1 MSSATC
7 PERNRR
13 ILGLDIGTTSTK
25 AVLFDL
31 SGAEVAM
38 AERAYRLHTPQPG
51 WVEQDPEDVWQAV
64 LHVLRTV
71 SAAGGWPLGGAEGRP
86 PMAAPTAGTGRPLA
100 LALAAQSGSLLP
112 ARKDGTPVS
121 PIITWLDGRTEPLVG
136 RWRAEGLETRV
147 RTISGWHLYPG
158 LCLPTIAWLRQHQP
172 DVFAAAGH
180 YFSVNDFLVHRLTG
194 RFCTNPSNGGG
205 MQLVDVATADW
216 STHLCALAGI
226 EPEQLSPIRPAGA
239 VVGRI
244 KPEVSRLT
252 GLPAETVVV
261 NGGHDQGCTALGLGV
276 ITPGRVLLGCG
287 TAWVVTGVTDTPDL
301 DVLPP
306 SLDLN
311 FHPAHQIGSG
321 SGCWAVSQSLGG
333 LGASLEWLLQR
344 CWTATESPSDAAR
357 TDAFAALDAEL
368 EGTMPGGGGLFFLP
382 LTGGHSAPAGEQRG
396 ALWGLRLD
404 HTRADMAR
412 AVMEGVAYEL
422 RWALEP
428 IRQAKMPIQ
437 HMWMIG
443 GAAQSPLWPAIV
455 ANVTGVPLSLPQGEH
470 WPAVGAAIL
479 AGVGSGAFENMA
491 EAQARF
497 QRPER
502 QIEPDRARMAIY
514 DQHFSDYQ
522 QLTEHRAVGGLAV
535 GQYLQ
540 VEVPRLRVVPA
551 TAGFV
556 KIAAVSH
563 HRVSDSTPVREEG
576 GVEENR
582 DDNCG

>member
-1 MSSATC
+1 MNET
-7 PERNRR
+7 

-25 AVLFDL
+25 AVLFGP
-31 SGAEVAM
+31 SGEELAVAEQS
-38 AERAYRLHTPQPG
+38 YRLRTPQPG

-64 LHVLRTV
+64 LHVLRMV
-71 SAAGGWPLGGAEGRP
+71 SAAGGRS
-86 PMAAPTAGTGRPLA
+86 LA

-121 PIITWLDGRTEPLVG
+121 PIITWLDGRTESLVG
-136 RWRAEGLETRV
+136 RWQAEGLESRV
-147 RTISGWHLYPG
+147 RAISGWHLYPG

-172 DVFAAAGH
+172 DVFAAAEH

-216 STHLCALAGI
+216 SADLCALAGI
-226 EPEQLSPIRPAGA
+226 EPEQLSPIHPAGA
-239 VVGRI
+239 VVGQI
-244 KPEVSRLT
+244 TPEVSRLT

-276 ITPGRVLLGCG
+276 IAPGRVLLGCG
-287 TAWVVTGVTDTPDL
+287 TAWVVTGVTDTAEL
-301 DVLPP
+301 SALPP

-321 SGCWAVSQSLGG
+321 SGCWTISQSLGG

-344 CWTATESPSDAAR
+344 CWTATESASDAAR
-357 TDAFAALDAEL
+357 ADAFAALDAEM
-368 EGTMPGGGGLFFLP
+368 EDTTPGGGLFFLP
-382 LTGGHSAPAGEQRG
+382 LTGGHSDPAGEQRG

-412 AVMEGVAYEL
+412 AVMEGAAYEL

-428 IRQAKMPIQ
+428 IRRAGMPIER
-437 HMWMIG
+437 MWMIG
-443 GAAQSPLWPAIV
+443 GAAQSPLWPGIV
-455 ANVTGVPLSLPQGEH
+455 ADVTGVPLSLPQGEH

-479 AGVGSGAFENMA
+479 AGVGSGAFEILV

-497 QRPER
+497 RRPVR
-502 QIEPDRARMAIY
+502 QIEPDRGNRSIY
-514 DQHFSDYQ
+514 DECFAGYQ
-522 QLTEHRAVGGLAV
+522 QLVALVSS
-535 GQYLQ
+535 LQ
-540 VEVPRLRVVPA
+540 
-551 TAGFV
+551 AG
-556 KIAAVSH
+556 
-563 HRVSDSTPVREEG
+563 P
-576 GVEENR
+576 
-582 DDNCG
+582 